1 MFRLTLVL
9 TLSVELF
16 AQAQASQTNNVPHRR
31 AFDFFLTKLS
41 GEPVPVYSLWS
52 NKPVSIM
59 IGSYTCPE
67 FRKEVGGFDEL
78 QKDFSNRVSFIVL
91 YVQEAHPST
100 GPSPYRQAGGAAKQN
115 ERENI
120 LLPQP
125 RTAQER
131 TAQARLCAAA
141 LNIKADIL
149 VDPMDNAAWETF
161 GRAPNS
167 GFLIRA
173 GGEVVEQ
180 EKWFNPT
187 KMRAAINKLL
197 DLH

>member
-1 MFRLTLVL
+1 MLTLAL

-16 AQAQASQTNNVPHRR
+16 ARAQASQTNSVPHRK

-41 GEPVPVYSLWS
+41 GESVPVYSLWS
-52 NKPVSIM
+52 KKPVSIM

-67 FRKEVGGFDEL
+67 FRKEVAGFDGL
-78 QKDFSNRVSFIVL
+78 QKDFSNRVNFIVL
-91 YVQEAHPST
+91 YVQEAHPGT
-100 GPSPYRQAGGAAKQN
+100 GPSPYRQGGGAAKQN
-115 ERENI
+115 ERDNI

-125 RTAQER
+125 KTALER
-131 TAQARLCAAA
+131 AAQARLCAAA
-141 LNIKADIL
+141 LNIEVPIL
-149 VDPMDNAAWETF
+149 VDPMDNAAWEAF

-173 GGEVVEQ
+173 GGEVMEQ

-197 DLH
+197 DLR